1 LPKPAEV
8 KEAADEARLRQ
19 RRLRGLLIAI
29 VGVVLVSTNFVTA
42 KYALRGVRP
51 STFIP
56 LWFGFV
62 ALYCGSYL
70 LIRRPPWLA
79 QVRRNF
85 GALVA
90 MALCNALWSV
100 GFFFGI
106 QWLDPTVTSFLARS
120 GTLYSIL
127 LGYLLLGERFR
138 GGSLVGMILVLGG
151 VGAITYSSGG
161 AQLLG
166 IALVLG
172 GYFFGSL
179 NFFFGKRVIETTD
192 AVVVNLLRAMGSIVV
207 ALAIAL
213 ASGGPQ
219 IAIEWPYLLAIVLG
233 ALFGEFIANV
243 LSFYS
248 MRFIGLSELEILR
261 ATQPLFVVIYS
272 VVFLGMMPS
281 LRQSLGGV
289 VVVAGVVLMVLGRSV
304 EQAKHGQRAETVRRS
319 FVPPDEESP

>member
-1 LPKPAEV
+1 MPLPPQDLPKPAEV
-8 KEAADEARLRQ
+8 KEAAEEARLRQ

-62 ALYCGSYL
+62 ALYCGGYL
-70 LIRRPPWLA
+70 VIRRPPWLA

-85 GALVA
+85 RPLVA
-90 MALCNALWSV
+90 MALCNSLWSV

-106 QWLDPTVTSFLARS
+106 QWLDPTVASFLARS

-138 GGSLVGMILVLGG
+138 GGSLAGIVLVLGG
-151 VGAITYSSGG
+151 VGAITYSSGT

-166 IALVLG
+166 IGLMLG

-179 NFFFGKRVIETTD
+179 NFLFGKRVIETTD
-192 AVVVNLLRAMGSIVV
+192 AVVVNLLRAMGSLVV
-207 ALAIAL
+207 GLAIAL
-213 ASGGPQ
+213 ASGGLQ
-219 IAIEWPYLLAIVLG
+219 TAIEWPYLLAIVLG
-233 ALFGEFIANV
+233 ALFGEFIANA
-243 LSFYS
+243 LCFYS
-248 MRFIGLSELEILR
+248 LRFIGLSELEILR
-261 ATQPLFVVIYS
+261 ATQPLLVVVYS
-272 VVFLGMMPS
+272 LVFLGMLPG

-289 VVVAGVVLMVLGRSV
+289 VVLAGVVLMVLGRPV
-304 EQAKHGQRAETVRRS
+304 EQAKHVRVAEAERR
-319 FVPPDEESP
+319 